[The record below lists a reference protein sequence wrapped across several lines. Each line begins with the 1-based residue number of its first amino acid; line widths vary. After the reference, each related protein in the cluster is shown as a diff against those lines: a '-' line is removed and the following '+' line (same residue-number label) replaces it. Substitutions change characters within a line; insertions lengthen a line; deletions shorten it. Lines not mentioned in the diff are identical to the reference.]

1 MILYGS
7 SGGTAESV
15 AQALGME
22 ASDLG
27 WSPTVQALDT
37 VDPGVF
43 DAAAETTFLFCTSTA
58 GAGDLPENARRF
70 FETLAQ
76 QPRYLGS
83 VRYGLLG
90 LGDEAGHPQTFCG
103 AAHLIDKRLQDL
115 GAQRLGPPLLIDTA
129 QSDQPKNR
137 SWRPLADAGK
147 QAMARVS
154 ELFWQL
160 RSSYLLG
167 DRATSKKPVTHRQLE
182 P

>member
-1 MILYGS
+1 MTTTLSTQPLMILYGS

-27 WSPTVQALDT
+27 WSPTVQALDS

-43 DAAAETTFLFCTSTA
+43 DAAAETTFLFCTSTT

-90 LGDEAGHPQTFCG
+90 LGDEAGHPHTFCG
-103 AAHLIDKRLQDL
+103 AARLIDERLQDL

-129 QSDQPKNR
+129 QSDQPETVAVE
-137 SWRPLADAGK
+137 W
-147 QAMARVS
+147 
-154 ELFWQL
+154 L
-160 RSSYLLG
+160 RAWS
-167 DRATSKKPVTHRQLE
+167 ATHRPATQD
-182 P
+182 